1 MPASP
6 AQPPGPD
13 VDSLVVLLCR
23 DPGGTEAGRGCPQ
36 SWGTH
41 CAGRGAPP
49 DPNCVLFT
57 STSMWPPAEE
67 SLVCGEGQRRPRWV
81 QAEGMGSLP
90 WSGRLPAPEAP
101 VWFGEVAQPGL
112 CVEGVPARAA
122 RPPSAMLL
130 PQAGGP
136 GGCRG
141 PAGLRP
147 RQEGSHH
154 RPVCLGGASRLL
166 TAASAGGG
174 PGPGRAAAAFSA
186 LRCSAGAQG
195 SPATAARPPLASQ
208 VAVGTLAQ
216 HWGGAFCEWPLVWPG
231 RCPWPLCG
239 SHWPRPLPAP
249 VTGFSP
255 VVAGC
260 GVSLGAVTQPCPCCL
275 LSVPFWGI

>member
-166 TAASAGGG
+166 TAASARGAGARAGGCSFLCPALLCRG
-174 PGPGRAAAAFSA
+174 SWVTGNRRPSAPGLPGGRGHTGSA
-186 LRCSAGAQG
+186 LGRGLLRVALGL
-195 SPATAARPPLASQ
+195 AR
-208 VAVGTLAQ
+208 
-216 HWGGAFCEWPLVWPG
+216 
-231 RCPWPLCG
+231 
-239 SHWPRPLPAP
+239 
-249 VTGFSP
+249 
-255 VVAGC
+255 
-260 GVSLGAVTQPCPCCL
+260 
-275 LSVPFWGI
+275 

>member
-23 DPGGTEAGRGCPQ
+23 DPGGTEAGWGCPQ

-57 STSMWPPAEE
+57 SMSMWPPAEE

-112 CVEGVPARAA
+112 CVEGVPARPAPCCSPRRGPGWVQGPSRAEAA
-122 RPPSAMLL
+122 AGRLT
-130 PQAGGP
+130 PQACLSWRGLSAPHGRLSQGGRGP
-136 GGCRG
+136 GGRLQLSLPCAALPGLMGHRQPPPVRPWPPRWPWAHRLSTGAG
-141 PAGLRP
+141 PSASGPWSGQVGAHGLC
-147 RQEGSHH
+147 
-154 RPVCLGGASRLL
+154 VAL
-166 TAASAGGG
+166 TG
-174 PGPGRAAAAFSA
+174 PGPYLTPSQGSVPWWQAAALA
-186 LRCSAGAQG
+186 LGLS
-195 SPATAARPPLASQ
+195 L
-208 VAVGTLAQ
+208 
-216 HWGGAFCEWPLVWPG
+216 
-231 RCPWPLCG
+231 
-239 SHWPRPLPAP
+239 
-249 VTGFSP
+249 SP
-255 VVAGC
+255 VPVAC
-260 GVSLGAVTQPCPCCL
+260 
-275 LSVPFWGI
+275 